1 MSMYKNLEKVWQKKI
16 NNKSLM
22 SVQVLFSFPD
32 LIFIT
37 SYLSIPGSL
46 FLLVELS
53 RDTGNLSAE
62 RLSGVWL
69 LEQSLLFS
77 EVNIALSGMKKT
89 KKSTLL
95 LCLDGDHLGEIIDF
109 FQKQHS
115 VTIKLV
121 FKQVYQTEFYK
132 HKQYCTKWN

>member
-1 MSMYKNLEKVWQKKI
+1 
-16 NNKSLM
+16 M

-62 RLSGVWL
+62 RLSGFWL
-69 LEQSLLFS
+69 LE
-77 EVNIALSGMKKT
+77 
-89 KKSTLL
+89 
-95 LCLDGDHLGEIIDF
+95 
-109 FQKQHS
+109 
-115 VTIKLV
+115 
-121 FKQVYQTEFYK
+121 
-132 HKQYCTKWN
+132 